1 MKVGDGQAEA
11 RRWLKATGRSVH
23 SDSRGR
29 ERVIRGEDQS
39 SPVLAA
45 MIRCVF
51 GTGDDIVPFENIGF
65 RGVCLDVWWRVL
77 GDSLVLAS
85 QPLLCGSTGSHGC

>member
-1 MKVGDGQAEA
+1 MEVGDGEAEA

-23 SDSRGR
+23 SDSWGR

-45 MIRCVF
+45 MVRCVF
-51 GTGDDIVPFENIGF
+51 GTGDDIVPS
-65 RGVCLDVWWRVL
+65 VYL
-77 GDSLVLAS
+77 LA
-85 QPLLCGSTGSHGC
+85 